1 MKSIGV
7 QSRKEYQIWYCTCW
21 LESNN
26 FHSFI
31 ESTHFNEIHQFTIDQ
46 FYTTFQIHSF
56 YWVIS
61 IEDFRGVRE
70 FQIEKY
76 KDSDYQIKSSKQVLL
91 KESVMKWNNSLVRS
105 EWKYIWF
112 LLKFICIY
120 FFKFLFNNY

>member
-7 QSRKEYQIWYCTCW
+7 QSRKEYQIWCCTCW
-21 LESNN
+21 LEASN

-70 FQIEKY
+70 FQTEKH
-76 KDSDYQIKSSKQVLL
+76 KDSH
-91 KESVMKWNNSLVRS
+91 
-105 EWKYIWF
+105 
-112 LLKFICIY
+112 
-120 FFKFLFNNY
+120 